1 MPCLRRSSVFA
12 VRYHRYGGSEV
23 LRVEEAEEPHAGPG
37 QVRIAVRATGVT
49 PADWYLRSGM
59 LRSIATVDFPHIP
72 GMDAAGI
79 VDEVGEG
86 VTGTAVGDAV
96 FGLVP
101 FLDQGGAAAEY
112 AVLEA
117 WASKPRSWS
126 FEEAGGAAGNI
137 DSATRVLEALE
148 AAEGMTLLI
157 DGAAG
162 GVGTIAAQL
171 AQARGLT
178 VIGTASEGNHGFLE
192 QLGVVPVT
200 YGAGLADRL
209 APLAPLGVD
218 VALDAAG
225 KGSLAELVAIVGDP
239 HRVVTIADFDADR
252 HGVRFSRS
260 EAGASPGWAGL
271 PSAADLADQGR
282 LTVPLHAVFPL
293 KEAATA
299 HEVSATGHARGKIVI
314 TVP

>member
-1 MPCLRRSSVFA
+1 MFA
-12 VRYHRYGGSEV
+12 VQYHRYGGPEV
-23 LRVEEAEEPHAGPG
+23 LGVEEAEEPHAGPG
-37 QVRIAVRATGVT
+37 QIRIAVRATGVT
-49 PADWYLRSGM
+49 PADSYLRSGM
-59 LRSIATVDFPHIP
+59 LQSITSLDFPHVP

-86 VTGTAVGDAV
+86 VTGTVMGDAV

-101 FLDQGGAAAEY
+101 FADLGGGAAQY

-117 WASKPRSWS
+117 WAPKPRSWS

-137 DSATRVLEALE
+137 DTATRVLDTLE
-148 AAEGMTLLI
+148 AAEGMTFLI

-171 AQARGLT
+171 AQARGLF
-178 VIGTASEGNHGFLE
+178 VIGTASERNHGFLDR
-192 QLGVVPVT
+192 LGVVPVT

-209 APLAPLGVD
+209 APLAPHGVD
-218 VALDAAG
+218 VVLDAAG

-260 EAGASPGWAGL
+260 GAGEPTGWAGL
-271 PSAADLADQGR
+271 PVAADLADRGR

-293 KEAATA
+293 KETATA
-299 HEVSATGHARGKIVI
+299 HEVSAAGHARGKIVI

>member
-1 MPCLRRSSVFA
+1 MFA
-12 VRYHRYGGSEV
+12 VQYHRYGGSEV
-23 LRVEEAEEPHAGPG
+23 LAVEEVEEPHAGPG

-49 PADWYLRSGM
+49 PADWYLRSGR
-59 LRSIATVDFPHIP
+59 LRDFVSPAFPHTP

-86 VTGTAVGDAV
+86 VVGTAVGDAV

-101 FLDQGGAAAEY
+101 FADQGGAAAEY

-117 WASKPRSWS
+117 WAAKPRAWS

-137 DSATRVLEALE
+137 DTATRVLEALA

-157 DGAAG
+157 EGAAG
-162 GVGTIAAQL
+162 GVGTITAQL
-171 AQARGLT
+171 ARARGLA

-192 QLGVVPVT
+192 RFGVVPVT
-200 YGAGLADRL
+200 YGAGLADRVAAL
-209 APLAPLGVD
+209 APRGVD
-218 VALDAAG
+218 VVLDAAG
-225 KGSLAELVAIVGDP
+225 KGSLADLVAIAGDP
-239 HRVVTIADFDADR
+239 ERVVTIADFDAAR

-260 EAGASPGWAGL
+260 EAGESPGWAGL
-271 PSAADLADQGR
+271 PLAAEQADQGR

-293 KEAATA
+293 KEIATA
-299 HEVSATGHARGKIVI
+299 HDVSALGHARGKIVV

>member
-1 MPCLRRSSVFA
+1 MFA
-12 VRYHRYGGSEV
+12 MQYHRYGGSEV
-23 LRVEEAEEPHAGPG
+23 LCMEEVEEPHAGPG

-49 PADWYLRSGM
+49 PVDWYLRSGM
-59 LRSIATVDFPHIP
+59 LRDIATLDFPHIP

-86 VTGTAVGDAV
+86 VTGTAVGDEV

-101 FLDQGGAAAEY
+101 FVDQGGAAAQY

-117 WASKPRSWS
+117 WAPKPQSWS

-137 DSATRVLEALE
+137 DTAMRVLEALE

-162 GVGTIAAQL
+162 GVGTITAQL
-171 AQARGLT
+171 AQARGLD
-178 VIGTASEGNHGFLE
+178 VIGTASKGNHGFLD

-209 APLAPLGVD
+209 APLAPHGVD
-218 VALDAAG
+218 VVLDAAG
-225 KGSLAELVAIVGDP
+225 KGSLGELVAIAGDP

-260 EAGASPGWAGL
+260 QAGESPGWAGL
-271 PSAADLADQGR
+271 PLAADLADLGR

-293 KEAATA
+293 KETATA
-299 HEVSATGHARGKIVI
+299 HDASATGHARGKIVI
-314 TVP
+314 TVS

>member
-1 MPCLRRSSVFA
+1 MLA
-12 VRYHRYGGSEV
+12 VQYHRYGGSEV
-23 LRVEEAEEPHAGPG
+23 LGVEEIEEPHAGPG

-49 PADWYLRSGM
+49 PADWYLRSGR
-59 LRSIATVDFPHIP
+59 LRSVVTVEFPHVP

-79 VDEVGEG
+79 VDEVGAG

-101 FLDQGGAAAEY
+101 FLDQGGAAAQY

-117 WASKPRSWS
+117 WAAKPRSWS

-137 DSATRVLEALE
+137 DSATRVLEALG

-162 GVGTIAAQL
+162 GVGTITAQL
-171 AQARGLT
+171 ARARGLT
-178 VIGTASEGNHGFLE
+178 VIGTASERNHGFLDR
-192 QLGVVPVT
+192 LGVVPVT
-200 YGAGLADRL
+200 YGPGLAQRL
-209 APLAPLGVD
+209 APLAPPGVD

-260 EAGASPGWAGL
+260 EAGESPGRAGL
-271 PSAADLADQGR
+271 PLAADLADRGL

-293 KEAATA
+293 QEAAAA
-299 HEVSATGHARGKIVI
+299 HDVSATGHARGKIVI

>member
-1 MPCLRRSSVFA
+1 MFA

-23 LRVEEAEEPHAGPG
+23 LGVEEAEEPHAGPG
-37 QVRIAVRATGVT
+37 QVRIAVRATGIT
-49 PADWYLRSGM
+49 PADHYLRAGM
-59 LRSIATVDFPHIP
+59 LRSVATLDLPHIP

-101 FLDQGGAAAEY
+101 FADLGGATAQY

-117 WASKPRSWS
+117 WAPKPRSWT

-137 DSATRVLEALE
+137 DTATRVFHALE
-148 AAEGMTLLI
+148 VTEGMTLLI

-162 GVGTIAAQL
+162 GVGTITAQL
-171 AQARGLT
+171 ARARGLT
-178 VIGTASEGNHGFLE
+178 VIGTASERNHAFLGE
-192 QLGVVPVT
+192 LGVIPVT

-209 APLAPLGVD
+209 APLAPHGVD
-218 VALDAAG
+218 VVLDAAG
-225 KGSLAELVAIVGDP
+225 KGSLAELVAIAGDP
-239 HRVVTIADFDADR
+239 HRVITIADPDAAR
-252 HGVRFSRS
+252 HGVRLSRS
-260 EAGASPGWAGL
+260 QPGESPGWAGL
-271 PSAADLADQGR
+271 PLAAELADQGR

-299 HEVSATGHARGKIVI
+299 HDLSATGHARGKIVI

>member
-1 MPCLRRSSVFA
+1 MFA
-12 VRYHRYGGSEV
+12 VQYHRYGGSEV
-23 LRVEEAEEPHAGPG
+23 LAVEEVEEPHAGPG

-59 LRSIATVDFPHIP
+59 LRDLVPLDLPHVP

-86 VTGTAVGDAV
+86 VLGTAVGDEV

-101 FLDQGGAAAEY
+101 FADKGGAAAEF

-117 WASKPRSWS
+117 WAAKPRSWS
-126 FEEAGGAAGNI
+126 FGEAGGAAGNI
-137 DSATRVLEALE
+137 DTATRVLEALD

-157 DGAAG
+157 EGAAG
-162 GVGTIAAQL
+162 GVGTVTAQL
-171 AQARGLT
+171 ARARGLT
-178 VIGTASEGNHGFLE
+178 VIGTAGERNHAFLAG
-192 QLGVVPVT
+192 LGVVPVT
-200 YGAGLADRL
+200 YGPGLADRL
-209 APLAPLGVD
+209 AALAPRGVD
-218 VALDAAG
+218 VVLDAAG
-225 KGSLAELVAIVGDP
+225 KGSLADLVAVVGDP
-239 HRVVTIADFDADR
+239 HRVVTIADFDAAR

-260 EAGASPGWAGL
+260 EPGESPGWAGL
-271 PSAADLADQGR
+271 PRAAALADQGR

-293 KEAATA
+293 KETGAAHDA
-299 HEVSATGHARGKIVI
+299 SAGGHARGKIVI

>member
-1 MPCLRRSSVFA
+1 MFA
-12 VRYHRYGGSEV
+12 MQYHRYGGSEV
-23 LRVEEAEEPHAGPG
+23 LRMEEVEEPHAGPG
-37 QVRIAVRATGVT
+37 QIRITVGATGVT

-59 LRSIATVDFPHIP
+59 LRDIASLDFPHIP

-86 VTGTAVGDAV
+86 VTGTAVGDEV

-101 FLDQGGAAAEY
+101 VADHGGAAAQY

-117 WASKPRSWS
+117 WAPKPRSWS

-137 DSATRVLEALE
+137 DAATRGLEALE

-157 DGAAG
+157 EGAAG

-178 VIGTASEGNHGFLE
+178 VIGTASETNHAFLDR
-192 QLGVVPVT
+192 LGVIPVT

-209 APLAPLGVD
+209 APLAPHGID
-218 VALDAAG
+218 VVLDAAG
-225 KGSLAELVAIVGDP
+225 KGSLAELVTIAGSP
-239 HRVVTIADFDADR
+239 HRVVTFADFDADR

-260 EAGASPGWAGL
+260 PAGESPGWAGL
-271 PSAADLADQGR
+271 PWAADLADHGH

-293 KEAATA
+293 QETATA
-299 HEVSATGHARGKIVI
+299 HDVSATGRARGKIVI

>member
-1 MPCLRRSSVFA
+1 MFA
-12 VRYHRYGGSEV
+12 VQYHRYGGSEV
-23 LRVEEAEEPHAGPG
+23 LRVEEAVEPHAGPG

-49 PADWYLRSGM
+49 PADWYLRSGK
-59 LRSIATVDFPHIP
+59 LRSVATVGFPHIP

-101 FLDQGGAAAEY
+101 FADLGGGAAQY

-117 WASKPRSWS
+117 WAPKPRSWS

-137 DSATRVLEALE
+137 DTATRVLEALA

-157 DGAAG
+157 EGAAG
-162 GVGTIAAQL
+162 GVGTMTAQL
-171 AQARGLT
+171 ASARGLT

-192 QLGVVPVT
+192 QLGVIPVT

-209 APLAPLGVD
+209 APLAPHGVD
-218 VALDAAG
+218 VVLDAAG
-225 KGSLAELVAIVGDP
+225 KGSLAELVTIAGGP

-252 HGVRFSRS
+252 HGVRYSRS
-260 EAGASPGWAGL
+260 EAGQSPGWAGL
-271 PSAADLADQGR
+271 ALAADLADQGR

-293 KEAATA
+293 KEAGAA
-299 HEVSATGHARGKIVI
+299 HDMSATGHARGKIVI
-314 TVP
+314 SVP

>member
-1 MPCLRRSSVFA
+1 MFA
-12 VRYHRYGGSEV
+12 VQYHRYGGSEV
-23 LRVEEAEEPHAGPG
+23 LCVEEVEEPHAGPG
-37 QVRIAVRATGVT
+37 QVRIVVRATGVT
-49 PADWYLRSGM
+49 PADCYLRSGL
-59 LRSIATVDFPHIP
+59 LRDIATLDFPHIP

-86 VTGTAVGDAV
+86 VTGTAVGDEV

-101 FLDQGGAAAEY
+101 FVNQGGAAAQY

-117 WASKPRSWS
+117 WAPKPRSWS

-137 DSATRVLEALE
+137 DTATRVLEALE

-162 GVGTIAAQL
+162 GVGTITAQL

-178 VIGTASEGNHGFLE
+178 VIGTASEGNHGFLA

-209 APLAPLGVD
+209 APLAPRGVD
-218 VALDAAG
+218 VVLDAAG
-225 KGSLAELVAIVGDP
+225 KGSLAELVAIAGDP

-260 EAGASPGWAGL
+260 EAGESPGWAGL
-271 PSAADLADQGR
+271 PLAADLADQDR
-282 LTVPLHAVFPL
+282 LAVPLHAVFPL

-299 HEVSATGHARGKIVI
+299 HDVSATGHARGKIVI

>member
-1 MPCLRRSSVFA
+1 MFA

-23 LRVEEAEEPHAGPG
+23 LSLEEAEEPHAGPG

-49 PADWYLRSGM
+49 PADCYLRSGM
-59 LRSIATVDFPHIP
+59 LRSITTLDFPHIP
-72 GMDAAGI
+72 GMDAAGT

-101 FLDQGGAAAEY
+101 FLDQGGAAAQY

-117 WASKPRSWS
+117 WAPKPRAWS

-137 DSATRVLEALE
+137 DTATRVLEALG

-157 DGAAG
+157 EGAAG
-162 GVGTIAAQL
+162 GVGTLTAQL
-171 AQARGLT
+171 ARARGLT

-209 APLAPLGVD
+209 APLAPHGVD
-218 VALDAAG
+218 VVLDAAG
-225 KGSLAELVAIVGDP
+225 KGSLAELVALVGDP

-260 EAGASPGWAGL
+260 EAGVSPGWAGL
-271 PSAADLADQGR
+271 PLAADLADQGR
-282 LTVPLHAVFPL
+282 LTVPLHAVFAL

-299 HEVSATGHARGKIVI
+299 HDESATGHARGKIVI

>member
-1 MPCLRRSSVFA
+1 VFA
-12 VRYHRYGGSEV
+12 VQYHRYGGSEV
-23 LRVEEAEEPHAGPG
+23 LRVEEVDEPHAGPG
-37 QVRIAVRATGVT
+37 QIRIAVRATGVT

-59 LRSIATVDFPHIP
+59 LRDIAAVDFPHIP

-86 VTGTAVGDAV
+86 VAGTAVGDEV

-101 FLDQGGAAAEY
+101 FADQGGGAAQY

-117 WASKPRSWS
+117 WAPKPQSWS

-137 DSATRVLEALE
+137 DAATRVLDALD

-162 GVGTIAAQL
+162 GVGTTTAQL
-171 AQARGLT
+171 AQARGLA
-178 VIGTASEGNHGFLE
+178 VIGTASEGNHGFLD

-209 APLAPLGVD
+209 AALAPRGVD
-218 VALDAAG
+218 VVLDAAG
-225 KGSLAELVAIVGDP
+225 KGSLADLVAIVGDP
-239 HRVVTIADFDADR
+239 HRVVTIADFDAAR

-260 EAGASPGWAGL
+260 EAGKSPGWAGL
-271 PSAADLADQGR
+271 LLAADLADQGR
-282 LTVPLHAVFPL
+282 LTVPVHAVFPL
-293 KEAATA
+293 KESAAA
-299 HEVSATGHARGKIVI
+299 HDVSATGHARGKIVI

>member
-1 MPCLRRSSVFA
+1 MFA
-12 VRYHRYGGSEV
+12 VQYHRYGGSEV
-23 LRVEEAEEPHAGPG
+23 LRVEEAVEPHAGPG

-59 LRSIATVDFPHIP
+59 LRSVATVGFPHIP

-101 FLDQGGAAAEY
+101 FADLGGGAAQY

-117 WASKPRSWS
+117 WAPKPRSWS

-137 DSATRVLEALE
+137 DTATRVLEALA

-157 DGAAG
+157 EGAAG
-162 GVGTIAAQL
+162 GVGTMTAQL
-171 AQARGLT
+171 ARARGLT
-178 VIGTASEGNHGFLE
+178 VIGTASEGNHGFLQ
-192 QLGVVPVT
+192 QLGVIPVT

-209 APLAPLGVD
+209 APLAPHGVD
-218 VALDAAG
+218 VVLDAAG
-225 KGSLAELVAIVGDP
+225 KGSLAELVAIAGGP

-252 HGVRFSRS
+252 HGVRYSRS
-260 EAGASPGWAGL
+260 EAGQSPGWAGL
-271 PSAADLADQGR
+271 PRAADLADQGR

-293 KEAATA
+293 EEAAAA
-299 HEVSATGHARGKIVI
+299 HDMSATGHARGKIVI
-314 TVP
+314 SVP

>member
-1 MPCLRRSSVFA
+1 MFA
-12 VRYHRYGGSEV
+12 VRYHRYGGPEV
-23 LRVEEAEEPHAGPG
+23 LGLEEAEEPHAGPG

-49 PADWYLRSGM
+49 PADWYLRSG
-59 LRSIATVDFPHIP
+59 LLKDVSPLEFPHIP

-86 VTGTAVGDAV
+86 VVGTAVGDAV

-101 FLDQGGAAAEY
+101 FADMGGAAAQY

-117 WASKPRSWS
+117 WAPKPQSWS
-126 FEEAGGAAGNI
+126 FEEAGGAAANI
-137 DSATRVLEALE
+137 ETATRVLDALG
-148 AAEGMTLLI
+148 ATEGMTLLI
-157 DGAAG
+157 DGASG

-178 VIGTASEGNHGFLE
+178 VIGTASARNHGFLD
-192 QLGVVPVT
+192 QFGVVPVT
-200 YGAGLADRL
+200 YGPGLAERL
-209 APLAPLGVD
+209 APLAPRGVD

-225 KGSLAELVAIVGDP
+225 KGSLAELVAITGDP
-239 HRVVTIADFDADR
+239 YRVVTIADFNAAR
-252 HGVRFSRS
+252 HGVRLSRS
-260 EAGASPGWAGL
+260 GTGQATGWAGL
-271 PSAADLADQGR
+271 PLAADLADHGR

-299 HEVSATGHARGKIVI
+299 HEVSADGHARGKIVI

>member
-1 MPCLRRSSVFA
+1 MFA
-12 VRYHRYGGSEV
+12 LQYHRYGGSEV
-23 LRVEEAEEPHAGPG
+23 LRVEEVEEPHAGPG
-37 QVRIAVRATGVT
+37 QVRVAVRATGVT

-59 LRSIATVDFPHIP
+59 LRGVLALDFPHIP
-72 GMDAAGI
+72 GVDAAGT

-86 VTGTAVGDAV
+86 VTGTAVGDEV

-101 FLDQGGAAAEY
+101 FADQGGAAAQY

-117 WASKPRSWS
+117 WAPKPRSWS

-137 DSATRVLEALE
+137 DTATRVLEALE

-157 DGAAG
+157 EGAAG
-162 GVGTIAAQL
+162 GVGTITAQL
-171 AQARGLT
+171 ARARGLT

-200 YGAGLADRL
+200 YGVGLADRL
-209 APLAPLGVD
+209 APLAPHGVD
-218 VALDAAG
+218 VVLDAAG
-225 KGSLAELVAIVGDP
+225 KGSLADLVAIAGGP

-252 HGVRFSRS
+252 HGVRFCRS
-260 EAGASPGWAGL
+260 EAGQSPGRAGL
-271 PSAADLADQGR
+271 PLAAVLADSGR

-293 KEAATA
+293 ADAATA
-299 HEVSATGHARGKIVI
+299 HDVSASGHARGKIVI

>member
-1 MPCLRRSSVFA
+1 MFA
-12 VRYHRYGGSEV
+12 MQFHRYGGSEV
-23 LRVEEAEEPHAGPG
+23 LCMEEVEEPHAGPG

-49 PADWYLRSGM
+49 PADHYLRSGM
-59 LRSIATVDFPHIP
+59 LRDIAPLDFPHIP

-86 VTGTAVGDAV
+86 VTGTAVGDEV

-101 FLDQGGAAAEY
+101 FVDQGGAAAQY

-117 WASKPRSWS
+117 WAPKPRLWS

-137 DSATRVLEALE
+137 DTAMRVLEALE

-157 DGAAG
+157 EGAAG
-162 GVGTIAAQL
+162 GVGTMTAQL

-178 VIGTASEGNHGFLE
+178 VIGTASEGNHGFLDR
-192 QLGVVPVT
+192 LGVAPVT

-209 APLAPLGVD
+209 APLAPHGVD
-218 VALDAAG
+218 VVLDAAG
-225 KGSLAELVAIVGDP
+225 RGSLAELVAIAGDP

-252 HGVRFSRS
+252 YGVRYSRS
-260 EAGASPGWAGL
+260 QAGESPGWAGL
-271 PSAADLADQGR
+271 PLAANLADRGR

-293 KEAATA
+293 KETATA
-299 HEVSATGHARGKIVI
+299 HDASATGHARGKIVI

>member
-1 MPCLRRSSVFA
+1 MFA

-23 LRVEEAEEPHAGPG
+23 LGVEEVEEPHAAPG

-49 PADWYLRSGM
+49 PADWYLRSGL
-59 LRSIATVDFPHIP
+59 LRDIVTVDFPHTP

-101 FLDQGGAAAEY
+101 FADLGGAAAQY

-117 WASKPRSWS
+117 WAPKPRSWS

-137 DSATRVLEALE
+137 DTATRVLEALE

-162 GVGTIAAQL
+162 GVGTITAQL
-171 AQARGLT
+171 ARARGLT
-178 VIGTASEGNHGFLE
+178 VIGTASEGNHGFLA

-218 VALDAAG
+218 VVLDAAG
-225 KGSLAELVAIVGDP
+225 KGSLADLVAIAGDP
-239 HRVVTIADFDADR
+239 HRVATIADFDADR
-252 HGVRFSRS
+252 HGVRYLRS
-260 EAGASPGWAGL
+260 EAGESPGWAGL
-271 PSAADLADQGR
+271 PLAADLADRGR

-299 HEVSATGHARGKIVI
+299 HDASATGHARGKIVM

>member
-1 MPCLRRSSVFA
+1 MFA
-12 VRYHRYGGSEV
+12 VQYHRYGGSEV
-23 LRVEEAEEPHAGPG
+23 LCVEEVEEPHAGPG

-59 LRSIATVDFPHIP
+59 LRDIATVDFPHIP
-72 GMDAAGI
+72 GVDAAGI

-101 FLDQGGAAAEY
+101 FVDQGGAAAQY

-117 WASKPRSWS
+117 WASKPQSWS

-137 DSATRVLEALE
+137 DTATRVLDALE

-178 VIGTASEGNHGFLE
+178 VIGTASEGNHGFLD

-200 YGAGLADRL
+200 YGAGLTDRL

-218 VALDAAG
+218 VVLDAAG

-239 HRVVTIADFDADR
+239 HRVVTIADFDASR

-260 EAGASPGWAGL
+260 EAGESPGWAGL
-271 PSAADLADQGR
+271 PLAADLADHGR

-299 HEVSATGHARGKIVI
+299 HDVSATGHARGKIVI